1 MSHGMRLKN
10 FSRHIVDLQRAK
22 ECGDVRVTTEE
33 AGLVIVRPN
42 IETTADVLVAYNLY
56 IEKAYV
62 MVYRHLDLIE
72 THETNQP
79 LTLARTLC
87 GKYQRA

>member
-1 MSHGMRLKN
+1 MSHGMRLAN
-10 FSRHIVDLQRAK
+10 FIRHVVALQKAK

-42 IETTADVLVAYNLY
+42 IETSVDILVAYNLY

-62 MVYRHLDLIE
+62 MVYDHLNLLRA
-72 THETNQP
+72 HETNQP
-79 LTLARTLC
+79 LELARILC
-87 GKYQRA
+87 GVYRTT

>member
-1 MSHGMRLKN
+1 MSHGMRFKN

-22 ECGDVRVTTEE
+22 DNADVKVTTEE
-33 AGLVIVRPN
+33 AGLIIVRPL
-42 IETTADVLVAYNLY
+42 IETTVDVLVAYNLY
-56 IEKAYV
+56 IEQTYV
-62 MVYRHLDLIE
+62 MVYDGLDLIE
-72 THETNQP
+72 SHETNQP